1 MIRRSDLRRLW
12 PALAGLGAFLVIAVP
27 VLNPEVQLF
36 YRDTGRL
43 YYPVKKYIADRLLAG
58 ELPLWDPWTESGTS
72 LLGQMSPAIFHPWT
86 LLYVL
91 PFDLAFKLNHLLP
104 LLLAGVGTY
113 LLARRLGA
121 SQAAATAGG
130 LIFGAS
136 GCLVSQAAANLIY
149 VVGPAGIPLALERFI
164 ALLDK
169 PAKGKLIA
177 AAALL
182 ALCAYGGEP
191 QSMLMCGLI
200 GSAFAVARAISRK
213 QNLLRAVGLIAAWGA
228 LAAALAAPVA
238 LPAAER
244 LSHGDRAAGL
254 TRYEQTHFS
263 LNPRRLPGLFLQE
276 GFNNL
281 PDGWGTMT
289 KETHLVST
297 FEEYFDSLPFT
308 LGIYL
313 GSCALLFAC
322 FGVFAGRRGR
332 FFLLCAAVLAMA
344 ATGENL
350 GLQPLLRAAV
360 PGYSLFR
367 YAEKQIAFASL
378 LFAVAAALGL
388 DAAFRRRLLAP
399 AAAICAAILGGASL
413 LKPYDWLVSQGKF
426 GNLKAAVAFTDT
438 IHPALWHEAAFL
450 AAVAVIAFAA
460 RRWQRVPGPILAAGI
475 CGAAL
480 LIANSQLL
488 PTLPVNLFH
497 EPPPFALQLT
507 ADAGASAGNWR
518 LYVRPDKEID
528 LPDTPAKL
536 GALEISRL
544 TLRPH
549 FDSLFHIE
557 GVNAYFSNDDA
568 NYGALMISDS
578 AHQAFDLLTVAFFVV
593 MPGAISPKEAKELGF
608 ERANY
613 GMWIQLLQPTPRALL
628 LDQVKLE
635 KDMKAIGDHLQDVE
649 ATRVGLFLPRDAAAV
664 ANVNGKAES
673 PGTATILRP
682 SPEKIVV
689 NVKAA
694 SESVLEVGEHYDPG
708 WHAQVDGKPAPVVA
722 VDGAIEGA
730 VVPAGKHRVEFHF
743 WPVGFTPGLLIAA
756 AGLVITLGVGRRS
769 KP

>member
-1 MIRRSDLRRLW
+1 MRSLNLRRLW
-12 PALAGLGAFLVIAVP
+12 PALAGLAAFLVIAIP

-43 YYPVKKYIADRLLAG
+43 YYPVKKYVAERFLAG
-58 ELPLWDPWTESGTS
+58 ELPFWDPWTESGTS

-86 LLYVL
+86 LLYAL

-113 LLARRLGA
+113 FLARRLGA

-136 GCLVSQAAANLIY
+136 GYLVSQAAANLIY
-149 VVGPAGIPLALERFI
+149 VVGPAGVPLALERFI

-169 PAKGKLIA
+169 PTKGKLIA
-177 AAALL
+177 AAAML

-191 QSMLMCGLI
+191 QSMLMCGVI

-213 QNLLRAVGLIAAWGA
+213 QNLVRAIGLIAAWGA

-254 TRYEQTHFS
+254 THYEQTHFS
-263 LNPRRLPGLFLQE
+263 LNPRRLPAFFLQE

-289 KETHLVST
+289 KEQHQVST

-313 GSCALLFAC
+313 GSCAMLLAC

-332 FFLLCAAVLAMA
+332 FFVLGAVILALA

-350 GLQPLLRAAV
+350 GLQPILRAAV

-367 YAEKQIAFASL
+367 YAEKQVAFASL

-388 DAAFRRRLLAP
+388 DVAFNKRFFAPVAAL
-399 AAAICAAILGGASL
+399 CAAMLAVASRL
-413 LKPYDWLVSQGKF
+413 TPHQWLTTQGKY
-426 GNLKAAVAFTDT
+426 GDLKTAVAFTNT
-438 IHPALWHEAAFL
+438 VHPALRHEAAAL
-450 AAVAVIAFAA
+450 ALLAVIAFVAP
-460 RRWQRVPGPILAAGI
+460 RWPRFPGRVLAAGI

-488 PTLPVNLFH
+488 ATLPVNLFH
-497 EPPPFALQLT
+497 EPPPFAMQLI
-507 ADAGASAGNWR
+507 ADAGPSPGNWR
-518 LYVRPDKEID
+518 VYVRPDREID

-536 GALEISRL
+536 GALEITRL

-549 FDSLFHIE
+549 FESLFHIE

-568 NYGALMISDS
+568 NYGALMMSDS

-593 MPGAISPKEAKELGF
+593 MPGALSPQEAKELGF
-608 ERANY
+608 VPANY
-613 GMWIQLLQPTPRALL
+613 GMWIQLLQPTPRAIL
-628 LDQVKLE
+628 LDQVMIE
-635 KDMKAIGDHLQDVE
+635 PDMATIGEQLQEVN
-649 ATRVGLFLPRDAAAV
+649 ATRVGMFLPRDAAAV

-682 SPEKIVV
+682 SPEKILV
-689 NVKAA
+689 NINAV

-708 WHAQVDGKPAPVVA
+708 WRAEVDGKPAPVVA
-722 VDGAIEGA
+722 LDGAIEAA
-730 VVPAGKHRVEFHF
+730 VVPAGRHQVEFHF
-743 WPVGFTPGLLIAA
+743 WPVGFTPGLIVAA
-756 AGLVITLGVGRRS
+756 AALAITLGAGRRS